1 MAKKKYCL
9 KGAICNFD
17 YHGVWGDYCS
27 PRSVREFLDGLNDGE
42 EAEIEINSPGG
53 LVVCGIEIANAIKN
67 CKAKLVAHVTGI
79 AASMALVIACACD
92 EIVME
97 EASFMM
103 IHDPW
108 GYAEG
113 NADEMR
119 KEAGVLD
126 QMKAVCMAFYRGKF
140 NRTEEEIAALMSDE
154 TWYTGNECMQ
164 NGLKCTVVKSDVR
177 AAASIVGHHFAKMP
191 EAAAKFLATKE
202 VTPEGQAEI
211 DAAKAEAARLDEA
224 DAAAA
229 AAAAQGAAGTGA
241 ESSTGN
247 KSALLDAYLADPSA
261 ERSPEDYRA
270 ILAELDKEGFG
281 ARYRGASKKINEL
294 QAELDANKAKG
305 AEALAAIN
313 DELGKAVAARD
324 EASKTLD
331 NFKDQVKNAGFEDLA
346 ALIGAVSGLK
356 TDLEKSGQDLAA
368 CREQLDQMK
377 NTRDLLTG
385 SVLTPQGKSTKYA
398 DFAQAVDALGYAE
411 AAKQYPELKKS
422 YRAKK
427 VTK

>member
-1 MAKKKYCL
+1 MSKKKCSII
-9 KGAICNFD
+9 GEICNFD
-17 YHGVWGDYCS
+17 YHGAWGDFCS
-27 PRSVREFLDGLNDGE
+27 ARPIKEFLAGLGEGE

-53 LVVCGIEIANAIKN
+53 LVIVGVEIANAIKN
-67 CKAKLVAHVTGI
+67 CKAKITAHVTGI
-79 AASMALVIACACD
+79 AASMASVIACACD

-108 GYAEG
+108 GYAMG
-113 NADEMR
+113 NAEEMR

-126 QMKAVCMAFYRGKF
+126 QMKKICMAFYRGKF
-140 NRTEEEIAALMSDE
+140 NRTEEEIADLMSDE
-154 TWYTGNECMQ
+154 TWYTGNECVE

-177 AAASIVGHHFAKMP
+177 AAASIVGHHFSKMP
-191 EAAAKFLATKE
+191 EAAAQYLTAKE
-202 VTPEGQAEI
+202 LTDEGKAEI
-211 DAAKAEAARLDEA
+211 EAAKAASAKLDEA
-224 DAAAA
+224 DK
-229 AAAAQGAAGTGA
+229 AAAAQAAAASAESGA

-247 KSALLDAYLADPSA
+247 KNEAGDW
-261 ERSPEDYRA
+261 EN
-270 ILAELDKEGFG
+270 
-281 ARYRGASKKINEL
+281 RYKGASKKINEL

-324 EASKTLD
+324 EASKALD

-346 ALIGAVSGLK
+346 ALIGAVSGLRA
-356 TDLEKSGQDLAA
+356 DLEKSGQDLAA
-368 CREQLDQMK
+368 TREQLDQMK

-398 DFAQAVDALGYAE
+398 DFAQAVDALGFAE
-411 AAKQYPELKKS
+411 AAKQYPELRKS

>member
-79 AASMALVIACACD
+79 AASMASVIACACD

-113 NADEMR
+113 NAEEMR

-154 TWYTGNECMQ
+154 TWYTGNECVE
-164 NGLKCTVVKSDVR
+164 NGLKCTVVKSDVQ

-191 EAAAKFLATKE
+191 EAAAKFLAKKE

-224 DAAAA
+224 DKAAA
-229 AAAAQGAAGTGA
+229 AAAAQGASGTGA

-247 KSALLDAYLADPSA
+247 KNEAGDW
-261 ERSPEDYRA
+261 EN
-270 ILAELDKEGFG
+270 
-281 ARYRGASKKINEL
+281 RYKGASKKINEL
-294 QAELDANKAKG
+294 QAELDANKTKG
-305 AEALAAIN
+305 AAALAAIN

-324 EASKTLD
+324 EASKALKD
-331 NFKDQVKNAGFEDLA
+331 FNDQVKNAGFEDLA

-398 DFAQAVDALGYAE
+398 DFAQAVDELGYAE
-411 AAKQYPELKKS
+411 AAKQYPELRKS